1 MSDDEHNFDDILTR
15 IILTVKDDDGNYVSA
30 PTIGHGLGS
39 QTVNGSFIRRVGV
52 QDGEMIT
59 HMIFESL
66 NIEDN
71 LLRHDSL
78 EEFVEYLEDQFNQD
92 VKVQKLP
99 AEGVMG
105 YE

>member
-1 MSDDEHNFDDILTR
+1 MTEFDDTLTR
-15 IILTVKDDDGNYVSA
+15 LILTVKDDNGDYISA

-66 NIEDN
+66 NLEDN
-71 LLRHDSL
+71 LLRHDTVD
-78 EEFVEYLEDQFNQD
+78 EFVNYLEDQFNQE
-92 VKVQKLP
+92 VKVQKIP
-99 AEGVMG
+99 AHGGRG
-105 YE
+105 YDD